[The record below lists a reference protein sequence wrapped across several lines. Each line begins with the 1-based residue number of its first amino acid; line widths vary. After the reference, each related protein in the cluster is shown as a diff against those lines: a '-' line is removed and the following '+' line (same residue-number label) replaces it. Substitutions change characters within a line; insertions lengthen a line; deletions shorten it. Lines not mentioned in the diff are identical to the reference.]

1 MSNVVASLCS
11 PCKLIVCCCYEIKDA
26 YVGKRYPE
34 ALERFTAF
42 SDDAG
47 FHRISPKI
55 RCDTL
60 KTLGLL
66 LTKQHRLTEALF
78 QFPQAVKVCD
88 DSELPV
94 ILHNYAATIL
104 QHSYSTRRDMDEAR
118 SEAYPMLARCL
129 EIDPTHT
136 RCADLKA
143 SSLVT
148 QADVEKKIDIELSGR
163 AAPHRL
169 SADELSEL

>member
-1 MSNVVASLCS
+1 M
-11 PCKLIVCCCYEIKDA
+11 
-26 YVGKRYPE
+26 
-34 ALERFTAF
+34 
-42 SDDAG
+42 
-47 FHRISPKI
+47 
-55 RCDTL
+55 
-60 KTLGLL
+60 

-78 QFPQAVKVCD
+78 QFPQAVNVCE
-88 DSELPV
+88 DSELPI

-148 QADVEKKIDIELSGR
+148 QADVEKKIDNELSGR
-163 AAPHRL
+163 AAPHQL
-169 SADELSEL
+169 SADELNEL